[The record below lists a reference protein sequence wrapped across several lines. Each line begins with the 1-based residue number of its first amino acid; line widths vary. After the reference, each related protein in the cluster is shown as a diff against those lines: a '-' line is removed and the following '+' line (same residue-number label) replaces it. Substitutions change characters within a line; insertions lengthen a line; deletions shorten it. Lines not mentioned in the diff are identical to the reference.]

1 MFAVSGEAVHSVV
14 VKLVCTFVVSE
25 NEYIMNKIDPSVLER
40 LKPIAIPNGWDIVRR
55 VGVLMDKAVYQLSNS
70 SIPAGA
76 KVGYPHLYFSDGVQ
90 LSHEQVLLVIKQDL
104 FQSGGDCSQ
113 KITS

>member
-1 MFAVSGEAVHSVV
+1 M
-14 VKLVCTFVVSE
+14 SE

-40 LKPIAIPNGWDIVRR
+40 LKPIAIPNEWDIVAR
-55 VGVLMDKAVYQLSNS
+55 VGVLMDKAVYQLSS
-70 SIPAGA
+70 SAISDGA
-76 KVGYPHLYFSDGVQ
+76 KVGYPHLYFADGVQ

-113 KITS
+113 EITS

>member
-1 MFAVSGEAVHSVV
+1 
-14 VKLVCTFVVSE
+14 
-25 NEYIMNKIDPSVLER
+25 MNKIDPSVIEK
-40 LKPIAIPNGWDIVRR
+40 LKPIAIPNDWDIIRR
-55 VGVLMDKAVYQLSNS
+55 VCVLADKTVYQLSNS

-76 KVGYPHLYFSDGVQ
+76 KVGYPHLYFDDGVQ

>member
-40 LKPIAIPNGWDIVRR
+40 LKPIAIPND
-55 VGVLMDKAVYQLSNS
+55 
-70 SIPAGA
+70 
-76 KVGYPHLYFSDGVQ
+76 
-90 LSHEQVLLVIKQDL
+90 
-104 FQSGGDCSQ
+104 
-113 KITS
+113 

>member
-1 MFAVSGEAVHSVV
+1 M
-14 VKLVCTFVVSE
+14 SE

-40 LKPIAIPNGWDIVRR
+40 LKPIAIPNDWDIVAR
-55 VGVLMDKAVYQLSNS
+55 VGVLMDKTVYQLSS
-70 SIPAGA
+70 SAISDGA
-76 KVGYPHLYFSDGVQ
+76 KVGYPHLDFADGVQ

>member
-1 MFAVSGEAVHSVV
+1 MQIDSI
-14 VKLVCTFVVSE
+14 FVVSE

-40 LKPIAIPNGWDIVRR
+40 LKPIAIPNDWDIVAR
-55 VGVLMDKAVYQLSNS
+55 VGVLMDKTVYQLSS
-70 SIPAGA
+70 SALSDGA
-76 KVGYPHLYFSDGVQ
+76 KVGYPHLYFADGVQ

>member
-1 MFAVSGEAVHSVV
+1 MWLLFVV
-14 VKLVCTFVVSE
+14 RIDSIFVVSE

-76 KVGYPHLYFSDGVQ
+76 KVGYPHLYFADGIQ
-90 LSHEQVLLVIKQDL
+90 LSHEQVRLVIKQDL
-104 FQSGGDCSQ
+104 FQSGGDGRQ
-113 KITS
+113 KIFSK

>member
-1 MFAVSGEAVHSVV
+1 
-14 VKLVCTFVVSE
+14 
-25 NEYIMNKIDPSVLER
+25 MNKIDPSVIEK
-40 LKPIAIPNGWDIVRR
+40 LKPIAIPNDWDIISR
-55 VGVLMDKAVYQLSNS
+55 VGVLTDKTVYQLSNS

-76 KVGYPHLYFSDGVQ
+76 KVGYPHLYFANGVP
-90 LSHEQVLLVIKQDL
+90 LSHEQVRLVIKQDL

>member
-1 MFAVSGEAVHSVV
+1 
-14 VKLVCTFVVSE
+14 
-25 NEYIMNKIDPSVLER
+25 MNKIDPSVLER
-40 LKPIAIPNGWDIVRR
+40 LKPIAIPNEWDIVAR
-55 VGVLMDKAVYQLSNS
+55 VGVLMGKAVYQLSS
-70 SIPAGA
+70 SAISDGA
-76 KVGYPHLYFSDGVQ
+76 KVGYPHLYFADGVQ

>member
-1 MFAVSGEAVHSVV
+1 
-14 VKLVCTFVVSE
+14 
-25 NEYIMNKIDPSVLER
+25 MNKIDPSVLEQ
-40 LKPIAIPNGWDIVRR
+40 LKAIAIPNEWDIVAR
-55 VGVLMDKAVYQLSNS
+55 VGVLRDKAVYQLSS
-70 SIPAGA
+70 SAISDGA
-76 KVGYPHLYFSDGVQ
+76 KVGYPHLYFADGVQ

>member
-1 MFAVSGEAVHSVV
+1 M
-14 VKLVCTFVVSE
+14 SE

-40 LKPIAIPNGWDIVRR
+40 LKPIAIPNDWDIVAR
-55 VGVLMDKAVYQLSNS
+55 VGVLMDKTVYQLSS
-70 SIPAGA
+70 SAISDGA
-76 KVGYPHLYFSDGVQ
+76 KVGYPHLYFADGVQ

>member
-1 MFAVSGEAVHSVV
+1 MFVVSGEAVHSVV
-14 VKLVCTFVVSE
+14 VKLVCTFVMSE

-40 LKPIAIPNGWDIVRR
+40 LKPIAIPNDWDIVAR
-55 VGVLMDKAVYQLSNS
+55 VGVLMDKTVYQLSS
-70 SIPAGA
+70 SAISDGA
-76 KVGYPHLYFSDGVQ
+76 KVGYPHLYFADGVQ

>member
-1 MFAVSGEAVHSVV
+1 M
-14 VKLVCTFVVSE
+14 SE

-76 KVGYPHLYFSDGVQ
+76 KVGYPHLYFSDGTP
-90 LSHEQVLLVIKQDL
+90 LSHEQVRLVIKQDL
-104 FQSGGDCSQ
+104 FQSGGDSLQ
-113 KITS
+113 KIFSK

>member
-1 MFAVSGEAVHSVV
+1 MTISFIVLYYWL
-14 VKLVCTFVVSE
+14 LVCTFVVSE

-40 LKPIAIPNGWDIVRR
+40 LKPIAIPNDWDIVAR
-55 VGVLMDKAVYQLSNS
+55 VGVLMDKTVYQLSS
-70 SIPAGA
+70 SAISDGA
-76 KVGYPHLYFSDGVQ
+76 KVGYPHLYFADGVQ

>member
-1 MFAVSGEAVHSVV
+1 
-14 VKLVCTFVVSE
+14 
-25 NEYIMNKIDPSVLER
+25 MNKIDPSVLER
-40 LKPIAIPNGWDIVRR
+40 LKPIAIPNDWDIVAR
-55 VGVLMDKAVYQLSNS
+55 VGVLMDKTVYQLSS
-70 SIPAGA
+70 SAISDGA
-76 KVGYPHLYFSDGVQ
+76 KVGYPHLYFADGVQ